1 MVPPGSAWYT
11 PARILMSVDLPEPF
25 PPTSAW
31 ISPGSTVRSTSTSA
45 RVPTKVLLRWVRR
58 RAGTATA
65 GPPSA
70 PLIDAP
76 GWAPMSGALG
86 SRLAPGLLVRG
97 LEVHGRYEITGGGD
111 VVFRVGQGPTDAGVS
126 RLLTQEQAV
135 EGVDRRPADP
145 LRGDDVDRRDA
156 LLGPDQVE
164 LGSEALAAHHVQAAR
179 VGRGRDR
186 GRDAQ
191 QRGRRVRDL
200 HRVRLGVLKQDRGRL
215 LLKGRAEL
223 GGLEVH
229 RGHDAAAGA

>member
-1 MVPPGSAWYT
+1 MFSATVRVLNTPGFWCTKRIPAPNALAGLQWSAAPETLPTSMVPPGSAWYT
-11 PARILMSVDLPEPF
+11 PARILMRVDFPEPF

-111 VVFRVGQGPTDAGVS
+111 VVFRVGQGPTDAGV
-126 RLLTQEQAV
+126 
-135 EGVDRRPADP
+135 
-145 LRGDDVDRRDA
+145 
-156 LLGPDQVE
+156 
-164 LGSEALAAHHVQAAR
+164 
-179 VGRGRDR
+179 
-186 GRDAQ
+186 
-191 QRGRRVRDL
+191 
-200 HRVRLGVLKQDRGRL
+200 
-215 LLKGRAEL
+215 
-223 GGLEVH
+223 
-229 RGHDAAAGA
+229 